1 MFNYNTM
8 LWYNKQKRINP
19 LLYEQTF
26 NTVLFNYFIF
36 LEVSKINTTI
46 NKYWL
51 IYLFQ
56 ILIAI
61 SLMKLVVVQKDK
73 SIVYRKYLYICVD
86 TFKML

>member
-51 IYLFQ
+51 IYLFE

-61 SLMKLVVVQKDK
+61 SLMKLCSAKRL
-73 SIVYRKYLYICVD
+73 IIIEYLYIINE
-86 TFKML
+86 

>member
-1 MFNYNTM
+1 MTTHINYTT
-8 LWYNKQKRINP
+8 YRYI
-19 LLYEQTF
+19 
-26 NTVLFNYFIF
+26 TVYFIF